1 MGSLRFHAFL
11 LLLLYTTVVQI
22 SAVATHMGLFPE
34 AADYSFYNCR
44 KEMLQMV
51 TKSGGLLQT
60 ELNNNKDFKTM
71 WKNTTC
77 KKAIPGSTPE
87 HMTALKSYVE
97 ASSEF
102 RKTFKKSVQ
111 NHNKSRS
118 TYRDEFPFKSLF
130 FLLTDA
136 MNLTDHKECPTV
148 YSGTGKGYIT
158 KIGEKVR
165 FVSFFPAKLKSA
177 DATEDASI
185 GEDTGTVFS
194 ITSCSVIN
202 LDDYGCSSEKIDALI
217 SPTEVFTVKDITA
230 VKNNDYDYINIT
242 LVHSHF
248 HSSSDCSSLVSSPE
262 ESKES
267 SSSFLSSSFLNLTAS
282 FLMLCFYTLILR

>member
-1 MGSLRFHAFL
+1 MVEIAA
-11 LLLLYTTVVQI
+11 VV
-22 SAVATHMGLFPE
+22 THMGLFPE

-44 KEMLQMV
+44 EEMLQMV

-60 ELNNNKDFKTM
+60 ELNNNKDFETM

-77 KKAIPGSTPE
+77 KKPIPGSIPE
-87 HMTALKSYVE
+87 HMTALQNYVE

-118 TYRDEFPFKSLF
+118 TYRDQFPFKSLF

-136 MNLTDHKECPTV
+136 MYPKDHKECRTV
-148 YSGTGKGYIT
+148 YSGTGKGYET

-165 FVSFFPAKLKSA
+165 FVSFFPAKLESD

-185 GEDTGTVFS
+185 GKDTGTVFS

-202 LDDYGCSSEKIDALI
+202 LEDYRCISEEIDALI
-217 SPTEVFTVKDITA
+217 SPTEVFTV
-230 VKNNDYDYINIT
+230 NNIKTVNNNSNDEFKEIT

-248 HSSSDCSSLVSSPE
+248 HSSSDCSSLVSLPE